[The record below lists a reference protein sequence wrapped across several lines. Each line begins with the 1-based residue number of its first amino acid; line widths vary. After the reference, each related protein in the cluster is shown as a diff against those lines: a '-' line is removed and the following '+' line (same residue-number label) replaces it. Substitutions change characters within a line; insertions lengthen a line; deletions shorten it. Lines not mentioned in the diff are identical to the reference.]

1 MVADQRWREG
11 SITSKARDSI
21 SAISGHSAET
31 VKKYYLYRDR
41 IQDVHHAQQL
51 FDLTE
56 PLTISTSTQEEVT
69 SATQEEVT
77 SEATMVDQEEEP
89 CEQQYVNRLR
99 HTEYGI
105 NHPEYERVD
114 PEKVQW
120 TDAEIAYM
128 ASWKRTNVVTVE
140 DQYRQV
146 SRCLAAIR
154 EDPVAQKIFHEH
166 HVLKSDRLR
175 TGYFKK

>member
-1 MVADQRWREG
+1 MRGLVEMVADQRWREG

-41 IQDVHHAQQL
+41 VEDVHHAQQL
-51 FDLTE
+51 FAATE
-56 PLTISTSTQEEVT
+56 RPTISTST
-69 SATQEEVT
+69 ATQEEVT
-77 SEATMVDQEEEP
+77 TEATTVDPEVP
-89 CEQQYVNRLR
+89 RAQQYVNRLK
-99 HTEYGI
+99 HTMYGI
-105 NHPEYERVD
+105 NHPEYKKVD

-128 ASWKRTNVVTVE
+128 ATWKRTNVVTVE

-154 EDPVAQKIFHEH
+154 DDPIAHEIFHEH